1 MWRAL
6 MPASPLHFDAV
17 IAGGGFA
24 GVYCARALEAKLGNS
39 ARERV
44 ALIASENFMLFQ
56 PMLAEVAGSALPPQH
71 VVNPIRQLCR
81 NVTVLRG
88 EITEID
94 LDAHRLTVSAG
105 DFVGNVIVTFR
116 HLVAGL
122 GGTVDLSRVPGM
134 AEHAFLMKN
143 IGDALKLRDA
153 LIGRFEEA
161 NMEEDA
167 RDIRRLLTF
176 VIVGGGFSGVETSGQ
191 LLDFTRELLSFYPR
205 LPADALRIVLIH
217 GRDRLMPE
225 LSASLAKY
233 CEDNLRNRG
242 LEIILNARVS
252 AMTAGRIQLDDGR
265 VIESRTVVSTV
276 GSAPH
281 PLLVA
286 LSRKSGLPCEKGRLL
301 TDATMRVKGRSDL
314 WAAGDCAAV
323 PMPPNPRQGAGAPSA
338 REFSPSTAQFALR
351 QGALLGRNLAR
362 ALQGSGDFQAFRF
375 RGLGELTS
383 LGHHAAAAEILG
395 LKFSGFFAW
404 WLWRSIYLMK
414 LPGFE
419 RKLRVLLDWTLD
431 LFFPAD
437 ITSFQAQ
444 PTQVLKLMHLEKGDV
459 LCHAG
464 EPAFSF
470 YIVKAG
476 LIELR
481 NPTGAVERTMT
492 PGRHFGKSTILH
504 NLAWPYTAVA
514 TEPSEV
520 MAISAQTLK
529 AISNTRMTL
538 RPAEPGSR

>member
-1 MWRAL
+1 
-6 MPASPLHFDAV
+6 MPASSLHFDAV

-24 GVYCARALEAKLGNS
+24 GIYCAQALEAELGNS

-56 PMLAEVAGSALPPQH
+56 PMLAEVAGSGLSPRH

-81 NVTVLRG
+81 KVTVLRG
-88 EITEID
+88 EITDID
-94 LDAHRLTVSAG
+94 LDAHHLTVRAG
-105 DFVGNVIVTFR
+105 DFVGEVKVTFR

-122 GGTVDLSRVPGM
+122 GGIVDLSRVPGM

-161 NMEEDA
+161 NLEEDPE
-167 RDIRRLLTF
+167 DVRRLLTF
-176 VIVGGGFSGVETSGQ
+176 VIVGGGFSGVETAGQ
-191 LLDFTRELLSFYPR
+191 MLDFTREMAGFYPR

-217 GRDRLMPE
+217 GRERLMPE
-225 LSASLAKY
+225 LSASLAIY
-233 CEDNLRNRG
+233 CEENLRHRG
-242 LEIILNARVS
+242 LEILLNARVTG
-252 AMTAGRIQLDDGR
+252 MTAGRIHLEDGR
-265 VIESRTVVSTV
+265 AIESRTVVSTV
-276 GSAPH
+276 GNAPH
-281 PLLVA
+281 PLLAA
-286 LSRKSGLPCEKGRLL
+286 LAKKCGLACDKGRLL
-301 TDATMRVKGRSDL
+301 TDATLRVKGRTDL

-323 PMPPNPRQGAGAPSA
+323 PMPPNLRPGAGAPSA
-338 REFSPSTAQFALR
+338 QEFSPSTAQFATR
-351 QGALLGRNLAR
+351 QGALLGKNLAR
-362 ALQGSGDFQAFRF
+362 ALHGADDFLPFHF
-375 RGLGELTS
+375 RGLGELAS

-404 WLWRSIYLMK
+404 WLWRSVYLMK
-414 LPGFE
+414 LPGLE

-444 PTQVLKLMHLEKGDV
+444 PTQVLKQMRVEKGDV

-470 YIVKAG
+470 YIVKTG

-481 NPTGAVERTMT
+481 NPAERTMT
-492 PGRHFGKSTILH
+492 PGRHFGKGTVLR
-504 NLAWPYTAVA
+504 NLPWHYTATA
-514 TEPSEV
+514 MEPSEV
-520 MAISAQTLK
+520 MAISGRTLK
-529 AISNTRMTL
+529 AISNARMAL
-538 RPAEPGSR
+538 RPADPAAT

>member
-1 MWRAL
+1 
-6 MPASPLHFDAV
+6 MPASPLHFDVV

-24 GVYCARALEAKLGNS
+24 GVYCARALEAELGNS

-56 PMLAEVAGSALPPQH
+56 PMLAEVVGSALPAQH

-81 NVTVLRG
+81 KVTVLRG
-88 EITEID
+88 DITEID
-94 LDAHRLTVSAG
+94 LDAHQLTVSAG
-105 DFVGNVIVTFR
+105 DFVGDVKVNFQ

-122 GGTVDLSRVPGM
+122 GGIVDLSRVPGM

-161 NMEEDA
+161 NMEENAEDV
-167 RDIRRLLTF
+167 RRLLTF
-176 VIVGGGFSGVETSGQ
+176 VIAGGGFSGVETAGQ
-191 LLDFTRELLSFYPR
+191 LLDFTRDLVGFYPR

-217 GRDRLMPE
+217 GRERLMPE

-233 CEDNLRNRG
+233 CEANLRNRG

-252 AMTAGRIQLDDGR
+252 AMTAGRIHLEDGR
-265 VIESRTVVSTV
+265 VIESRTVVSTI
-276 GSAPH
+276 GNAPH
-281 PLLVA
+281 PLLAA
-286 LSRKSGLPCEKGRLL
+286 LAKKGGLPSEKGRLL
-301 TDATMRVKGRSDL
+301 TDATLRVKGRSGL

-323 PMPPNPRQGAGAPSA
+323 PMPPNLRKDAGAPSA
-338 REFSPSTAQFALR
+338 QEFSPSTAQFATR
-351 QGALLGRNLAR
+351 QGALLGKNLAR
-362 ALQGSGDFQAFRF
+362 ALKGSDDFQPFNF
-375 RGLGELTS
+375 RGLGELAS
-383 LGHHAAAAEILG
+383 LGRHAAAAEILG

-404 WLWRSIYLMK
+404 WLWRSVYLVK
-414 LPGFE
+414 LPGLE

-437 ITSFQAQ
+437 ITSFHVQ
-444 PTQVLKLMHLEKGDV
+444 PTQVLKLMRVEKGDA

-470 YIVKAG
+470 YIVKTG

-481 NPTGAVERTMT
+481 NAEGAVERTMT

-504 NLAWPYTAVA
+504 GLAWPYTAVA
-514 TEPSEV
+514 AEPSEV

-538 RPAEPGSR
+538 RPAGSGTQ

>member
-1 MWRAL
+1 MG
-6 MPASPLHFDAV
+6 STLHFDAV

-24 GVYCARALEAKLGNS
+24 GIYCARAMEAKLGAS
-39 ARERV
+39 SRERV

-81 NVTVLRG
+81 SVTVLRG

-94 LDAHRLTVSAG
+94 LDARQLIVSAG
-105 DFVGNVIVTFR
+105 DFVGDVRVTFQ
-116 HLVAGL
+116 HFVAGL
-122 GGTVDLSRVPGM
+122 GGIVDLSRVPGM

-167 RDIRRLLTF
+167 EAVRRLLTF
-176 VIVGGGFSGVETSGQ
+176 VIVGGGFSGVETAGQ
-191 LLDFTRELLSFYPR
+191 LLDFTRELAGFYPR
-205 LPADALRIVLIH
+205 LPADALRIVLVH
-217 GRDRLMPE
+217 GRERLMPE

-233 CEDNLRNRG
+233 CEENLRTRG
-242 LEIILNARVS
+242 LEIILNAKVS
-252 AMTAGRIQLDDGR
+252 AMTAGRVHFEDGR
-265 VIESRTVVSTV
+265 VIETRTVISTV
-276 GSAPH
+276 GNAPH
-281 PLLVA
+281 PLVA
-286 LSRKSGLPCEKGRLL
+286 ALQKKNGLASEKGRLL
-301 TDATMRVKGRSDL
+301 TDATLRVKGVSGF

-323 PMPPNPRQGAGAPSA
+323 PMPPNLRKGAGAPSA
-338 REFSPSTAQFALR
+338 QEFSPATAQFAMR
-351 QGALLGRNLAR
+351 QGELLGRNLAQ
-362 ALQGSGDFQAFRF
+362 ALMGSDDFQPFHF
-375 RGLGELTS
+375 RGLGELAS

-414 LPGFE
+414 LPGLE

-437 ITSFQAQ
+437 ITALQVR
-444 PTQVLKLMHLEKGDV
+444 PTQVLKMMRVETGDA

-476 LIELR
+476 RIELR
-481 NPTGAVERTMT
+481 GAGGAVERTLT
-492 PGRHFGKSTILH
+492 AGRHFGKSTVL
-504 NLAWPYTAVA
+504 NGRPWPYTAVA
-514 TEPSEV
+514 AEPSEIV
-520 MAISAQTLK
+520 AISAQTLR
-529 AISNTRMTL
+529 AISSTQTTL
-538 RPAEPGSR
+538 HPAEPERS